1 MSKAAANSVTFHTT
15 ILKTG
20 KNTAGIQVPETVI
33 EELGGGKRPLV
44 KVTINNYTYRSA
56 VATMDGKFM
65 ISLSAKN
72 REAAG
77 VAGGEEADVTVE
89 LDLEPRTVEIPEDL
103 MAALNEANVLA
114 AFEGSAPSMRKEY
127 VRQVVE
133 AKAQETRERR
143 IKKIV
148 EKLSV

>member
-1 MSKAAANSVTFHTT
+1 MANSVAFHTT

-20 KNTAGIQVPETVI
+20 KNTAGIQVPEAVI
-33 EELGGGKRPLV
+33 EALGGGKRPLV
-44 KVTINNYTYRSA
+44 KVTINDYTYPSA

-65 ISLSAKN
+65 IALSAKN

-89 LDLEPRTVEIPEDL
+89 LDLEPRTVEIPDDL
-103 MAALNEANVLA
+103 MAALNEANALA
-114 AFEGSAPSMRKEY
+114 AFESSAPSMRKEY

-148 EKLSV
+148 EKLSA

>member
-20 KNTAGIQVPETVI
+20 KNTAGIHVPEAVI
-33 EELGGGKRPLV
+33 DELGGGKRPLV
-44 KVTINNYTYRSA
+44 KDYTYRSA
-56 VATMDGKFM
+56 VATIDGKFM

-77 VAGGEEADVTVE
+77 IEDGEAADVTVA
-89 LDLEPRTVEIPEDL
+89 LDLEPRTVEIPEEL
-103 MAALNEANVLA
+103 MAALNEAYALA
-114 AFEGSAPSMRKEY
+114 AFENSAPSMRKEY

-133 AKAQETRERR
+133 AKAPETRERR

-148 EKLSV
+148 EKLSG

>member
-1 MSKAAANSVTFHTT
+1 MANSVAFHTT

-20 KNTAGIQVPETVI
+20 KNTAGIQVPEAVI
-33 EELGGGKRPLV
+33 EALGGGKRPLV
-44 KVTINNYTYRSA
+44 KVTINDYTYPSA

-65 ISLSAKN
+65 IALSAKN
-72 REAAG
+72 REAAD
-77 VAGGEEADVTVE
+77 VAGGEEADVTVA

-103 MAALNEANVLA
+103 MAALNEANALA
-114 AFEGSAPSMRKEY
+114 AFESSAPSMRKEY

-148 EKLSV
+148 EKLSA

>member
-1 MSKAAANSVTFHTT
+1 MEKSITFHTT
-15 ILKTG
+15 ILQTG
-20 KNTAGIQVPETVI
+20 KNTAGIEVPETVI
-33 EELGGGKRPLV
+33 EALGGGKRPLV
-44 KVTINNYTYRSA
+44 KVTVNNYTYPSA
-56 VATMDGKFM
+56 VAVMDGKFM
-65 ISLSAKN
+65 IALSAKN

-103 MAALNEANVLA
+103 MAALNAANALA
-114 AFEGSAPSMRKEY
+114 AFENAAPSMRKEY

-148 EKLSV
+148 EKLSA